1 MFLIFITLFS
11 VSCEKEK
18 VTPSTT
24 SIPNNDTSSVS
35 NTLAKV
41 DFFGVYMFKSDY
53 YEGEKD
59 LVLTESTLNSLKQ
72 LIVESKKDMSLI
84 LKEAL
89 INTTPE
95 KREIIKDFMIYI
107 EEA

>member
-1 MFLIFITLFS
+1 MN
-11 VSCEKEK
+11 VSQDKLNEY
-18 VTPSTT
+18 
-24 SIPNNDTSSVS
+24 IILYLNDVE
-35 NTLAKV
+35 
-41 DFFGVYMFKSDY
+41 DY

>member
-1 MFLIFITLFS
+1 MNVSQNKLNEYITLYL
-11 VSCEKEK
+11 
-18 VTPSTT
+18 
-24 SIPNNDTSSVS
+24 NDVE
-35 NTLAKV
+35 
-41 DFFGVYMFKSDY
+41 DY

-95 KREIIKDFMIYI
+95 KREIIKDFMLYI

>member
-1 MFLIFITLFS
+1 MSVSQNKLNEYITLYL
-11 VSCEKEK
+11 
-18 VTPSTT
+18 
-24 SIPNNDTSSVS
+24 NDVE
-35 NTLAKV
+35 
-41 DFFGVYMFKSDY
+41 DY
-53 YEGEKD
+53 YGERD

-95 KREIIKDFMIYI
+95 KREIIKDFMLYI